1 MKPLTEWTTD
11 ELRGELYDCGS
22 QFDAALAELMR
33 RERDAETPKFRDEPL
48 SEMTDSRLR
57 NLLIVAATPDQL
69 NPPLAELLRRERE
82 RCKVVVQSQRWA
94 CECARNRYGSCHN
107 CLSLDRIVA
116 RIEALK

>member
-11 ELRGELYDCGS
+11 ELRDELYDCGS

-33 RERDAETPKFRDEPL
+33 RER
-48 SEMTDSRLR
+48 
-57 NLLIVAATPDQL
+57 
-69 NPPLAELLRRERE
+69 E
-82 RCKVVVQSQRWA
+82 RCKDVVRSHRWA